1 MRKWCTKQIVIENVI
16 VREPD
21 LNIIIMKSTKSNT
34 SKKYTKKS
42 FKPVYTVDLT
52 NVTNEQE
59 AALRFAL
66 SKYNANVSDFVLA
79 QDIYALKAY
88 IRNLSLVLAINEMV
102 KGNRIYILGHG
113 VSYMTEPINS
123 DITDFKVELKTK
135 KPNIFKRFWNWI
147 TRKK

>member
-1 MRKWCTKQIVIENVI
+1 
-16 VREPD
+16 
-21 LNIIIMKSTKSNT
+21 MKSTKSNT
-34 SKKYTKKS
+34 SKKYTKKT

-52 NVTNEQE
+52 NVANEQE
-59 AALRFAL
+59 VALRFAL

-113 VSYMTEPINS
+113 VSYMTEPISN